1 MSGHYTEPG
10 TRCRSRPSMRA
21 HSAGWLAGTVDR
33 DDDGGRPCWWS
44 VGPVGR
50 LVEGLSRPVLHAHL
64 PRRAAAPVVCWW
76 RGGAGGEWWAGRAER
91 SLTRGGPERDGA
103 LRLQRC
109 WDRPMGTWRPLS
121 TKVLYAWDLDLTRKH
136 APGLAL
142 SIKPGYTTIGNQ
154 QGEQWPRDGSCQLG
168 QERFHPNLDREALT
182 TGRLSNGSAGFRMS
196 DGRRFPP

>member
-1 MSGHYTEPG
+1 MSGHYTGPG

-50 LVEGLSRPVLHAHL
+50 LVEGLSRPVQHAHL

-121 TKVLYAWDLDLTRKH
+121 TKVLYAWDPRSHAKTR
-136 APGLAL
+136 ARTC
-142 SIKPGYTTIGNQ
+142 S
-154 QGEQWPRDGSCQLG
+154 
-168 QERFHPNLDREALT
+168 FHQARVHNDWQP
-182 TGRLSNGSAGFRMS
+182 TGRAVAA
-196 DGRRFPP
+196 RRFVPARSGTISPKS

>member
-21 HSAGWLAGTVDR
+21 HSAGSFAGTVDR

-50 LVEGLSRPVLHAHL
+50 LVEGLSRPVQHAHL

-109 WDRPMGTWRPLS
+109 WDRPMGTWR
-121 TKVLYAWDLDLTRKH
+121 LYRPRFYMHGTSISRENTRPDLLFPSSPGTQRLATNRESSGRETVRASSVRNDFTQILT
-136 APGLAL
+136 
-142 SIKPGYTTIGNQ
+142 
-154 QGEQWPRDGSCQLG
+154 
-168 QERFHPNLDREALT
+168 ERH
-182 TGRLSNGSAGFRMS
+182 
-196 DGRRFPP
+196 